1 MPSVG
6 LVLIAK
12 NEAHIITRA
21 IESARSLVDMVLVVV
36 DDASTDDTAAVCE
49 RLGANVVVRPFP
61 GSIAAARNEAMDLA
75 APRVDYQLVLD
86 PDDVLEGSLPASLQA
101 DVYKVWI
108 HDGVRRFPRIQLFKS
123 TAGVRY
129 EGIRHEY
136 AVAPPNVTTSIASS
150 LIYKRI
156 GGGYQDSLGQ
166 REKFMRHV
174 RDLLQWTAE
183 HPDDTRSVFM
193 LAQSYR
199 DAGEVELARQEYER
213 RLTLGDPQSDECYQA
228 ALEAAFLVEHH
239 GIDSMETASPEVAV
253 VSAYLRCHEMQ
264 PLHAEPLFHLACY
277 LREHGAVG
285 SAWHFAR
292 RAAELET
299 PKLGTIFDI
308 EIYEWK
314 AKAEV
319 AVESWMLGDR
329 ATAMKLLFEIA
340 HERPEYKEW
349 ADEQLAVVSTQD
361 PPERQVGWGASQKLA
376 TATVEV

>member
-1 MPSVG
+1 MTTVG
-6 LVLIAK
+6 LVLIARD
-12 NEAHIITRA
+12 EAHIIARA
-21 IESARSLVDMVLVVV
+21 IESARTMVDMTLVVV
-36 DDASTDDTAAVCE
+36 DEASTDDTAAVCE
-49 RLGANVVVRPFP
+49 RLGANVIVRPFP

-108 HDGVRRFPRIQLFKS
+108 HDGARRFPRIQLFKS
-123 TAGVRY
+123 SAGVRY

-136 AVAPPNVTTSIASS
+136 AVAPKAATLSMAAS

-174 RDLLQWTAE
+174 RDLLQWTAA
-183 HPDDTRSVFM
+183 HPDDARSVTM

-213 RLTLGDPQSDECYQA
+213 RLTMGRSDDEESYLT
-228 ALEAAFLVEHH
+228 ALEIAFLVEHH
-239 GIDSMETASPEVAV
+239 GGATPEAV
-253 VSAYLRCHEMQ
+253 MSAYLRCHEMQ

-277 LREHGAVG
+277 LREHDAVA

-292 RAAELET
+292 RAAELEMPT
-299 PKLGTIFDI
+299 LATLVDV
-308 EIYEWK
+308 EVYEWK
-314 AKAEV
+314 ARAEL
-319 AVESWMLGDR
+319 AVESWLLGDR
-329 ATAMKLLFEIA
+329 ATAMKLFFEIA

-349 ADEQLAVVSTQD
+349 ADEQLALVSTQD
-361 PPERQVGWGASQKLA
+361 PPERQVGWSASQTLA
-376 TATVEV
+376 TTRIEVT